1 MTSITMHLKYQR
13 RHRLNQ
19 RRYHGF
25 REIVRSARSGTGG
38 HDKEMI
44 NKEEGKTKCQ

>member
-19 RRYHGF
+19 RRYPGF
-25 REIVRSARSGTGG
+25 REIAHSARSGAGG
-38 HDKEMI
+38 HDKEI
-44 NKEEGKTKCQ
+44 IDKEEGKPK